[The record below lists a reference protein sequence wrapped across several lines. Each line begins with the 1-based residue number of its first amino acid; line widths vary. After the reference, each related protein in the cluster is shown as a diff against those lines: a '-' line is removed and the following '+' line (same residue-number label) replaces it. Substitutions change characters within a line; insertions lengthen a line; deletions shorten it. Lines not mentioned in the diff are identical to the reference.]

1 MKNEEKIT
9 VMFADDTIQ
18 AEPYPKLTTDEIE
31 KDKALFAKIEEKFF
45 KSSSSPKRSSKSVS
59 RMVG

>member
-18 AEPYPKLTTDEIE
+18 PEPYPKLTADEIE
-31 KDKALFAKIEEKFF
+31 KDKALFAKVEEKFF
-45 KSSSSPKRSSKSVS
+45 KSSSSSKIVSKSTS